1 MRRGG
6 LGAALAL
13 ALVATLVSAIH
24 PALLIAL
31 PLALLLVALPAAR
44 SPYRLVGAI
53 ILVLLFAEPASG
65 TMWYA
70 ERGWAVMLG
79 AVFLGVV
86 TLRPGGSFVHRGL
99 AAVGATS
106 LLGGAV
112 LFASGAWPR
121 VEWALTR
128 RFREASAFWTARLEA
143 ADRPA
148 LEAAGDSSL
157 EVVEGPA
164 LGDMGATMQRVAE
177 LEVMLYP
184 ALLALGSLAAL
195 AAVWWC
201 YRRLIDRSGEAL
213 SPMRE
218 FSFADHLVWILI
230 AGAILL
236 IVPLGAVA
244 ARLGANL
251 AAFMAALYVLRG
263 AAIVLALTG
272 VTGVGAFLLG
282 MVSVLLLPLVAGA
295 ALVIGLS
302 DTWLDLR
309 RRHSSDDAAS
319 S

>member
-31 PLALLLVALPAAR
+31 PLALLMVALPAAR
-44 SPYRLVGAI
+44 SAYRLVGVI
-53 ILVLLFAEPASG
+53 IVVLLFADPATG

-70 ERGWAVMLG
+70 ERGWALMLG
-79 AVFLGVV
+79 ATFLAAVA
-86 TLRPGGSFVHRGL
+86 LRPAGSFVHRGL
-99 AAVGATS
+99 AAVAVTTVV
-106 LLGGAV
+106 GGAV
-112 LFASGAWPR
+112 LLVSGAWTR
-121 VEWALTR
+121 IEWALAR
-128 RFREASAFWTARLEA
+128 RFRAASAFWTARLEA
-143 ADRPA
+143 ANERSVEATGDTVQTVVDPA
-148 LEAAGDSSL
+148 LADMRGTL
-157 EVVEGPA
+157 E
-164 LGDMGATMQRVAE
+164 RVAE

-184 ALLALGSLAAL
+184 AMLALASLAAL
-195 AAVWWC
+195 AAAWWC
-201 YRRLIDRSGEAL
+201 YRRLIERSGEAL

-218 FSFADHLVWILI
+218 FRFTDHLVWVLI

-236 IVPLGAVA
+236 ILPLGEVA

-251 AAFMAALYVLRG
+251 ATFMAALYALRG
-263 AAIVLALTG
+263 AAIVLTLTG
-272 VTGVGAFLLG
+272 VGSVGAFLLG
-282 MVSVLLLPLVAGA
+282 VMAVLLLPLVAGA

-309 RRHSSDDAAS
+309 RRRSSDDAAS

>member
-1 MRRGG
+1 MRRSG

-13 ALVATLVSAIH
+13 VLVATLVSAIH

-44 SPYRLVGAI
+44 SPYRLIGLI
-53 ILVLLFAEPASG
+53 ILVLLFAEPATG

-70 ERGWAVMLG
+70 ERGWAIMLG
-79 AVFLGVV
+79 ATFLAVV
-86 TLRPGGSFVHRGL
+86 AMRPGESFLHRGM
-99 AAVGATS
+99 AAVAVTT
-106 LLGGAV
+106 LVGGAV
-112 LFASGAWPR
+112 LLLSGAWTR

-128 RFREASAFWTARLEA
+128 RFRQASAFWTAQLEA
-143 ADRPA
+143 SNEP
-148 LEAAGDSSL
+148 SL
-157 EVVEGPA
+157 ANVGT
-164 LGDMGATMQRVAE
+164 TMQRVAE
-177 LEVMLYP
+177 LEVLLYP

-195 AAVWWC
+195 AAAWWC
-201 YRRLIDRSGEAL
+201 YRRLIDRSGGAL

-236 IVPLGAVA
+236 IVPLGEVA
-244 ARLGANL
+244 TRLGANL

-272 VTGVGAFLLG
+272 VGSVGAFLLG
-282 MVSVLLLPLVAGA
+282 MVAVLLLPLVAGA

-309 RRHSSDDAAS
+309 RRRTSGDAAS